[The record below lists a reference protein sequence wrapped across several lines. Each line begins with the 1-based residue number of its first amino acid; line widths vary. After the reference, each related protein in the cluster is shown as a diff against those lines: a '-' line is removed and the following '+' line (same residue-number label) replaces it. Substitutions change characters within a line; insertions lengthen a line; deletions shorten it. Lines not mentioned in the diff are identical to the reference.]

1 MPSDACLL
9 SIEYQHRSGGVGPN
23 TAPSTSQIVMAFED
37 EFAIEIPDAEA
48 EKIQT
53 VEQAVAYLAAHPQVA
68 PPPPMTQKRPDRIA
82 GTLFSMR
89 IVHSSLQRA
98 AVTGVLIY

>member
-9 SIEYQHRSGGVGPN
+9 SIEYQHRSGVVGPN

-48 EKIQT
+48 EKIHT
-53 VEQAVAYLAAHPQVA
+53 V
-68 PPPPMTQKRPDRIA
+68 
-82 GTLFSMR
+82 
-89 IVHSSLQRA
+89 
-98 AVTGVLIY
+98 